1 MFSSA
6 SRAFAFFVKL
16 QDIKIKFSSRSSGSF
31 LFNYAFLEI
40 LTRLAGFYWLHQLLE
55 KDQRQILPEKEEE
68 SEGEQSHTVYTSE
81 KKMEQN
87 QRQIWMKRKQNQRQ
101 IWMKIENNQRQIR
114 MKTEQKET
122 SIRDKNGQKTMRVW
136 KLS

>member
-81 KKMEQN
+81 KKIEQNQRQIWMTIEQN
-87 QRQIWMKRKQNQRQ
+87 QRQIWMKRNQH
-101 IWMKIENNQRQIR
+101 KIQKWTEN
-114 MKTEQKET
+114 
-122 SIRDKNGQKTMRVW
+122 
-136 KLS
+136 